1 MTNQPTSLDALRREI
16 DRLDDAL
23 HDLIVKRAEIVA
35 GIRAAKA
42 GSLALRPAREAEVLR
57 RLLARHTG
65 DFPRA
70 SLVRVWREIMGAMVR
85 LQGPFSVAALAD
97 GACAALAREEYGAST
112 AVAEW
117 PRARDVLAAMRQ
129 GAASI
134 AVLPVPH
141 PSEVDPWWP
150 KLLDD
155 GEFHIVAGLPFASH
169 PGAGTGAPKA
179 LAVARLAPAPSG
191 EDRTWIGVRG
201 ARAADAERLR
211 VVFGNSGI
219 AVRAAVM
226 AKDGA
231 AFEVE
236 GFIESSDARLSGIA
250 AAVPG
255 ATARVLGAYAVPLD
269 DARLAG

>member
-1 MTNQPTSLDALRREI
+1 MTNQPAPLDALRREI

-42 GSLALRPAREAEVLR
+42 GSLALRPAREAEILR

-97 GACAALAREEYGAST
+97 GACATLAREEYGAST
-112 AVAEW
+112 ALAEW
-117 PRARDVLAAMRQ
+117 PRARDVLAAMRA
-129 GAASI
+129 GAVSI
-134 AVLPVPH
+134 AVLPVPR
-141 PSEVDPWWP
+141 PNEVDPWWP
-150 KLLDD
+150 ELLDD
-155 GEFHIVAGLPFASH
+155 DELHIVAGLPFASH
-169 PGAGTGAPKA
+169 PGAGAGAPKA

-201 ARAADAERLR
+201 ARAGDAERLKAA
-211 VVFGNSGI
+211 FGNGGI
-219 AVRAAVM
+219 EIRAVVT
-226 AKDGA
+226 AKDGV
-231 AFEVE
+231 AFEVAD
-236 GFIESSDARLSGIA
+236 FIASSDARLAKIA

-269 DARLAG
+269 DARLGG